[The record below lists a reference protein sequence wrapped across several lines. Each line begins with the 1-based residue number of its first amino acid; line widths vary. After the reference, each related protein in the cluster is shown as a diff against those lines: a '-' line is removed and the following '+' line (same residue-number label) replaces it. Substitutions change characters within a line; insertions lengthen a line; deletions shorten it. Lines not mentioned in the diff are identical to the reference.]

1 MRNAA
6 IIALCAITLASCYGG
21 PAGEVVGVYP
31 REDWVQVNPYGMN
44 YIHYGSYT
52 MGPSDQDVPY
62 ALTSRSKTVT
72 VPAFYIDIHEI
83 SNNEYRQFV
92 YWVRD
97 SLFRDVLQENDFE
110 EYFTTEDEQGREL
123 DRFINKGYVLNW
135 DEPIDWENEDIF
147 DALYD
152 EFYFQGLDRFYDQ
165 KQLDTRKFNFKYFWI
180 NLQAAARKSGLD
192 FEINEPNELGQLN
205 SIRGHSDRAQFVIE
219 ENTNVYPDT
228 LCWMRD
234 FTYGFNEPL
243 TETYFW
249 HPAYDDYPVVG
260 VTWGKPALSMHG
272 EPNCWPLGRAR
283 TERPWSRSSACPARQ
298 SGNSPPEV
306 ASILP
311 RSRGEVRTSAT
322 STVAR
327 WPTSSRC
334 VETTWR
340 MQAVTPCRSR
350 ATVPTTT
357 ACTRWPVTSPS
368 GRTPL

>member
-6 IIALCAITLASCYGG
+6 IIAFCAIGLVSCYGG

-72 VPAFYIDIHEI
+72 IPAFYIDIHEI

-110 EYFTTEDEQGREL
+110 EYFRTEDANGREL
-123 DRFINKGYVLNW
+123 DRFVNKGYVLNW
-135 DEPIDWENEDIF
+135 DEPIDWQNEDIF

-152 EFYFQGLDRFYDQ
+152 EFYFQGSDRFYDA
-165 KQLDTRKFNFKYFWI
+165 KQIDTRKLNFKYFWI
-180 NLQAAARKSGLD
+180 NLQAAAQKGGLD
-192 FEINEPNELGQLN
+192 YEINEPNQLGQLS

-228 LCWMRD
+228 LCWIRD

-249 HPAYDDYPVVG
+249 HPDYDDYPVVG
-260 VTWGKPALSMHG
+260 VTWGQARAFNAWRTQLLSGKM
-272 EPNCWPLGRAR
+272 
-283 TERPWSRSSACPARQ
+283 
-298 SGNSPPEV
+298 
-306 ASILP
+306 I
-311 RSRGEVRTSAT
+311 
-322 STVAR
+322 
-327 WPTSSRC
+327 
-334 VETTWR
+334 
-340 MQAVTPCRSR
+340 
-350 ATVPTTT
+350 
-357 ACTRWPVTSPS
+357 
-368 GRTPL
+368 